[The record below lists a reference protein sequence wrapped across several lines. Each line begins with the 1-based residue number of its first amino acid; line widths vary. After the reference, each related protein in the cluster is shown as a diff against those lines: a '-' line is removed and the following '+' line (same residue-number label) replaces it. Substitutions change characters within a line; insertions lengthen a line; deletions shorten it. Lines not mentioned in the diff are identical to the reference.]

1 MIRTRDFLCLAS
13 GLALSVLLG
22 ACTHHEAASTASNKT
37 DMTQVTV
44 GSDGM
49 SEVVIRAS
57 RPGTRPIV
65 LSQGG
70 GRTDPSEPLR

>member
-1 MIRTRDFLCLAS
+1 MIRARNFLCLAS

-22 ACTHHEAASTASNKT
+22 ACTQHGAASTASNKT

-44 GSDGM
+44 DSDGM

-57 RPGTRPIV
+57 RPATRPLV
-65 LSQGG
+65 LSQGKQV
-70 GRTDPSEPLR
+70 PAKE

>member
-1 MIRTRDFLCLAS
+1 MIRARDFLCLAS
-13 GLALSVLLG
+13 GLVLSVLLG

-49 SEVVIRAS
+49 SEVVIRAP
-57 RPGTRPIV
+57 RPTARPIV
-65 LSQGG
+65 LSQGKPVP
-70 GRTDPSEPLR
+70 TKE

>member
-1 MIRTRDFLCLAS
+1 MIRARDFLCLAS

-22 ACTHHEAASTASNKT
+22 ACTQHEAASTASNKT

-57 RPGTRPIV
+57 RPANRPIV
-65 LSQGG
+65 LSQ
-70 GRTDPSEPLR
+70 RKPASTQE

>member
-1 MIRTRDFLCLAS
+1 MIRARNFLCLAS

-22 ACTHHEAASTASNKT
+22 ACTHHEAAATASNKT
-37 DMTQVTV
+37 DTTQVTV

-57 RPGTRPIV
+57 RPAGA
-65 LSQGG
+65 
-70 GRTDPSEPLR
+70 RT

>member
-1 MIRTRDFLCLAS
+1 MIRARDFLCLAC

-22 ACTHHEAASTASNKT
+22 ACTHHEAASTASNKS

-49 SEVVIRAS
+49 SEVVIRAA
-57 RPGTRPIV
+57 RPAARPLV
-65 LSQGG
+65 LSQGKPVP
-70 GRTDPSEPLR
+70 TKE